1 MSTAS
6 GGFQETVELLF
17 RLFLFCLNE
26 ILIESQGV
34 ECVRCLR
41 QKNNITLRDRECEW
55 TRTR

>member
-41 QKNNITLRDRECEW
+41 QKNNNSKRQGMRMDQD
-55 TRTR
+55 